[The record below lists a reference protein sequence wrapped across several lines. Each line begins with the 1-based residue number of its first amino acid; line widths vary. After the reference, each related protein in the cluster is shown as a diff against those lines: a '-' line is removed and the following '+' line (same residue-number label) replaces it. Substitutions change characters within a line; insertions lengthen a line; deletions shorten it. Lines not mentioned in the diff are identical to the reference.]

1 MVCRA
6 AVQDSA
12 PCTRSNGG
20 KFTLISRRNDT
31 GHWIAEVRVDHSA
44 DDARG
49 PWEIDVEHSS
59 IFCGD
64 SETISVQAMITVPYR
79 GLTWREAVKAC
90 SREGAHLAIIN
101 SETESSVLQSLFA
114 RHPKLNN
121 VSDQNHAFLGYHDLH
136 KEGTFITVFGNALN
150 TTGFLR
156 WADSTQPNNAKSGP
170 DPDSD
175 CGGIHRNGGLNDLPC
190 NWKVSFFCEQ
200 PL

>member
-1 MVCRA
+1 LTCLNITAPPRRVTEGYELFP
-6 AVQDSA
+6 AV
-12 PCTRSNGG
+12 GYY
-20 KFTLISRRNDT
+20 KFHT
-31 GHWIAEVRVDHSA
+31 E
-44 DDARG
+44 
-49 PWEIDVEHSS
+49 
-59 IFCGD
+59 
-64 SETISVQAMITVPYR
+64 

-136 KEGTFITVFGNALN
+136 KEGTFLTVFGNALN

-156 WADSTQPNNAKSGP
+156 WSDSTQPNNAKSGP

-175 CGGIHRNGGLNDLPC
+175 CGGINRNGGLNDLPC